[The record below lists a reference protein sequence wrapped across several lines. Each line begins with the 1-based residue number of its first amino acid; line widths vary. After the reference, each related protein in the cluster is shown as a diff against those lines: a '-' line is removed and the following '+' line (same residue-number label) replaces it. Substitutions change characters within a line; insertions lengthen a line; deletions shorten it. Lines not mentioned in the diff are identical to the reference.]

1 MKTDREIYLN
11 EVEKKVIKESIAKGK
26 KIIIFHDLI
35 IDLTGDEIVVM
46 NYHTWDVFR
55 VMNWD

>member
-46 NYHTWDVFR
+46 NYHTWDVFQ

>member
-11 EVEKKVIKESIAKGK
+11 ETEKKVIKESIAKGK

-46 NYHTWDVFR
+46 NYHTWDVFQ

>member
-11 EVEKKVIKESIAKGK
+11 ETEKKVIKESIAKGK

-46 NYHTWDVFR
+46 NYHTWDVFH
-55 VMNWD
+55 VMNLD